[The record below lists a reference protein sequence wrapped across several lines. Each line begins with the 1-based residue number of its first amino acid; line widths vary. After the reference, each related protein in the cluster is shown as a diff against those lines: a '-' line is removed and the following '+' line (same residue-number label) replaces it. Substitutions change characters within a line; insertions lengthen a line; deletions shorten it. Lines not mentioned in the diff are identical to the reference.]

1 MTAQGLLLLG
11 KVLGGLGLAAAV
23 FFGARSCQEHYRDQG
38 RVEIREQWMA
48 ADNARELRERQALI
62 DRQRAEREDE
72 QRMAREAEEKDRAAL
87 AREKTLRD
95 RAVAA
100 ERAADGL
107 RHTIARL
114 DADSRDRRAEGTC
127 AAAERE
133 ADAAATARELLGAC
147 AGRYRALGVRVGE
160 LASQVMGL
168 QDHVVVVQPEA
179 AALLTTD
186 EDE

>member
-1 MTAQGLLLLG
+1 MTAALWLLAKALAAAALVGALLLG
-11 KVLGGLGLAAAV
+11 V
-23 FFGARSCQEHYRDQG
+23 RSCQEHYREQG
-38 RVEIREQWMA
+38 REEVRTEWSS
-48 ADNARELRERQALI
+48 ADNQRELEERQAVI
-62 DRQRAEREDE
+62 DKQRAERAEE
-72 QRMAREAEEKDRAAL
+72 QRMAREKEKKDHEQAQ
-87 AREKTLRD
+87 REKRLLD

-107 RHTIARL
+107 RGTIARL
-114 DADSRDRRAEGTC
+114 NADSRDRRAEGTC

-147 AGRYRALGVRVGE
+147 AGRYRALGQGADE

-179 AALLTTD
+179 AALLTT

>member
-1 MTAQGLLLLG
+1 MTAALWLLAKALAAAALVGALLLG
-11 KVLGGLGLAAAV
+11 V
-23 FFGARSCQEHYRDQG
+23 RSCQEYYREQG
-38 RVEIREQWMA
+38 REEVRTEWSS
-48 ADNARELRERQALI
+48 ADNQRELEERQAVI
-62 DRQRAEREDE
+62 DKQRAERAEE
-72 QRMAREAEEKDRAAL
+72 QRMAREKEKKDHEQAQ
-87 AREKTLRD
+87 REKRLLD

-133 ADAAATARELLGAC
+133 ADAAATARELLSAC
-147 AGRYRALGVRVGE
+147 AGRYRALGQGADE

-179 AALLTTD
+179 AALLTT

>member
-1 MTAQGLLLLG
+1 MTAALWLLAKALAAAALVGALLLG
-11 KVLGGLGLAAAV
+11 V
-23 FFGARSCQEHYRDQG
+23 RSCQEYYREQG
-38 RVEIREQWMA
+38 REEVRTEWSS
-48 ADNARELRERQALI
+48 ADNQRELEERQAVI
-62 DRQRAEREDE
+62 DKQRAERAEE
-72 QRMAREAEEKDRAAL
+72 QRMAREKEKKDHEQAQ
-87 AREKTLRD
+87 REKRLLD

-107 RHTIARL
+107 RGTIARL
-114 DADSRDRRAEGTC
+114 NADSRDRRAEGTC

-147 AGRYRALGVRVGE
+147 AGRYRALGQGADE

-179 AALLTTD
+179 AALLTT

>member
-23 FFGARSCQEHYRDQG
+23 FFGARSCQEHYRYQG

-48 ADNARELRERQALI
+48 ADNQRELRERQALI

-72 QRMAREAEEKDRAAL
+72 QRMAREKEKKDHEQAQ
-87 AREKTLRD
+87 REKRLLD

-107 RHTIARL
+107 RGTIARL
-114 DADSRDRRAEGTC
+114 NADSRDRRAEGTC

-147 AGRYRALGVRVGE
+147 AGRYRALGQGADE

-179 AALLTTD
+179 AALLTT

>member
-1 MTAQGLLLLG
+1 MNPLAWIQIIGVLALG
-11 KVLGGLGLAAAV
+11 IGAAV
-23 FFGARSCQEHYRDQG
+23 GLRSCQESLREEG
-38 RVEIREQWMA
+38 RAEIREEWVL
-48 ADNARELRERQALI
+48 ADNARELQERQALI
-62 DRQRAEREDE
+62 DKQRSERKDE
-72 QRMAREAEEKDRAAL
+72 QRMAREKEKKDHEQAQ
-87 AREKTLRD
+87 REKRLLD

-107 RHTIARL
+107 RGTIARL
-114 DADSRDRRAEGTC
+114 NADSRDRRAEGTC

-147 AGRYRALGVRVGE
+147 AGRYRALGQGADE

-179 AALLTTD
+179 AALLTT